1 MASWALIIAFLFG
14 NLYKFSFFSPDVRL
28 SLLDIVVFTLT
39 VKSLFIN
46 PKSYIINH
54 PLVPP
59 VLVFFTLAFISLAL
73 ALPVYGWQAVLVGS
87 MYLARWLV
95 YTLFFA
101 SILQLIKPP
110 KIRKML
116 LIMGISTAIIGLGQY
131 LLFPDIR
138 SLAVSE
144 WDPHYYRLVG
154 TFLDPGF
161 TGLIL
166 VFTLILLE
174 NVSFWWLITY
184 LALALTYS
192 RSSYLAFLASMA
204 YLAWKRKGWKF
215 FFQIL
220 LLFTVTVT
228 ILPRA
233 PDGEGVKLERTNSI
247 QARIDSWTTAWK
259 IYTQHPILGVGFN
272 VYRYA
277 QGASLKSHAGAGADS
292 SLLFVA
298 ATTGTLGPL
307 AYLWYLRRL
316 YLLSTMNYE
325 LKATLVAVL
334 AHSLFLNS
342 LFYPAIMVWISLL
355 LSSSDFLPGRL
366 PQTPRY
372 SPRKAPKAKSETS
385 PRRPK

>member
-1 MASWALIIAFLFG
+1 MKSWILVIALIISFVLG
-14 NLYKFSFFSPDVRL
+14 NLYKFSFFSPDVHL
-28 SLLDIVVFTLT
+28 SFLDIVVFSITLIT
-39 VKSLFIN
+39 FP
-46 PKSYIINH
+46 PKLAKYHYLSTPI
-54 PLVPP
+54 
-59 VLVFFTLAFISLAL
+59 LVFFILAFISLLL
-73 ALPVYGWQAVLVGS
+73 ALPVYGWQAVLVGG

-95 YTLFFA
+95 YSLFFA
-101 SILQLIKPP
+101 SIVQLIKSSQIK
-110 KIRKML
+110 KIL
-116 LIMGISTAIIGLGQY
+116 LTMGILTAILGLAQY
-131 LLFPDIR
+131 LVFPDIR

-144 WDPHYYRLVG
+144 WDPHYYRVVG

-174 NVSFWWLITY
+174 NVSFWWVITY

-192 RSSYLAFLASMA
+192 RASYLAFLVSMA
-204 YLAWKRKGWKF
+204 YLAWKKKGWKF

-259 IYTQHPILGVGFN
+259 IYAQHPVVGAGFN

-298 ATTGTLGPL
+298 ATTGTLGLL
-307 AYLWYLRRL
+307 AYLWYLKRL
-316 YLLSTMNYE
+316 SQFPISSFYFPALL
-325 LKATLVAVL
+325 V
-334 AHSLFLNS
+334 HSLFLNS
-342 LFYPAIMVWISLL
+342 LFYPAVMVWMSLL
-355 LSSSDFLPGRL
+355 FLSSSDFPPGQL
-366 PQTPRY
+366 PQTPKY
-372 SPRKAPKAKSETS
+372 SRRNLPPSGSETS
-385 PRRPK
+385 PRHPK